1 MDKRKPLSWIIILF
15 LALGI
20 LAIFL
25 ESEFEVANGIRAGAG
40 LLGIASILWGVEEI
54 INHSALYSFSWQ
66 KSERAMTLKTIA
78 SIAVSLLRL
87 LIGIGLVTISLLGF
101 FGLGDPA
108 VNFIKNRPGFVMV
121 FLSSLGLTYG
131 AQQFLIAKKQGKGL
145 KVFLENISG
154 RIFGVI
160 LILVSCVVLV
170 LGLMEIIW
178 PEGFEN
184 LVRLVLQRLGLPF
197 MLQ

>member
-1 MDKRKPLSWIIILF
+1 MEKRKPLSWIIILF

-25 ESEFEVANGIRAGAG
+25 ESEFEVANGIRTGAG

-66 KSERAMTLKTIA
+66 KSERALTIRTIA

-87 LIGIGLVTISLLGF
+87 LIGMGVVTISLLGF
-101 FGLGDPA
+101 LGLGDSA
-108 VNFIKNRPGFVMV
+108 ANFIKNRPGFAMV

-131 AQQFLIAKKQGKGL
+131 AQQFLIAKKHGEGL
-145 KVFLENISG
+145 KVLLENISG

-170 LGLMEIIW
+170 LGLMEIIL

-184 LVRLVLQRLGLPF
+184 LVRLILLRLGLPF
-197 MLQ
+197 ILQ